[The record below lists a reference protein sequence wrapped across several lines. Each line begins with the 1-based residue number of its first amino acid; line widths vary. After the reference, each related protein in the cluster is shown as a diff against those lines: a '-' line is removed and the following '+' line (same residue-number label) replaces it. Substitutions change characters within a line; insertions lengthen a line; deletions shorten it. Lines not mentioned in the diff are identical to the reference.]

1 MRNLTYKF
9 VCWIKPSQEDDI
21 FTNLKKPTKQELE
34 QQFKKHSINLNDKL
48 RAQKQINSK
57 ASRYKVVN
65 CFRSNGTSE
74 KANGSDDGNEF
85 TVYDIETESQ
95 PESIACSSDSKY
107 VYDLYY
113 TMSDDLGDACFEDY
127 VG

>member
-1 MRNLTYKF
+1 M
-9 VCWIKPSQEDDI
+9 QEDDI

-34 QQFKKHSINLNDKL
+34 QQFKKHPINLSDKI
-48 RAQKQINSK
+48 RVQKQINSK
-57 ASRYKVVN
+57 AGRYKVVN
-65 CFRSNGTSE
+65 CFRSNGGSE
-74 KANGSDDGNEF
+74 RAEGSGDANEF